1 MSFRRAPTKG
11 CGKLRSARLHGRPA
25 PETLPRAVESTGR
38 RSLLIS
44 KTWIQAVLLV
54 ILVGFFILGLLAYRT
69 YLDHPPVPKR
79 VVDPAGRVVYTGADI
94 TKGQQVFLHNGLMEY
109 GSAFGHGA
117 YLGPDYTADY
127 LRRSADLVNRA
138 YGGPRSDS
146 AASRTLADFRAN
158 HYDKRTG
165 TLTVSAAQAAAFRAL
180 VPYYSRF
187 FSDPKTDH
195 GLRPKAITDPVQLRQ
210 LTAFFSW
217 MAWAA
222 AAQRPGHN
230 YSYTNNWPPEPRVGN
245 EPTANVVVWSVLS
258 LIALLG
264 GIGLLFAAFGRWG
277 RRLGWHGRE
286 QATLTFRSP
295 GDVALTPAQRAT
307 AWFFFVM
314 AALFV
319 LQTFMGAA
327 SQHYRADITS
337 FFGFD
342 LAKIFPYNLMR
353 TWHVQLAIFWVATSF
368 VAAGLFLAPMIAR
381 REPRHQG
388 KLAFALLGA
397 LAVVVFGTLIG
408 SYLGIHGVLQNVA
421 SNWFGLQGFEYLDL
435 ARLWQV
441 LLTIGLVVWVFML
454 WRVLRQRLGREHPGN
469 MPWLFFLAACAIPAF
484 YAVGLIAQ
492 TDDNFTTTEFWRF
505 WVVHLWVED
514 FLELFTT
521 VMVAY
526 MFVLLGV
533 VRERIALTV
542 VFLDIIL
549 YSVGGVVGT
558 MHHLYFSG
566 EPAEHM
572 ALGAFFSAFEVI
584 PLTFLTVEAWSFL
597 QLGAAQESRS
607 RTPFPHRWAV
617 MFLVA
622 VGFWNFLGAGIFGF
636 LINLPVVS
644 YYEIGTAL
652 TANHGHAAMM
662 GVYGMLALGL
672 AMFCLRYLI
681 PAERWPERWAR
692 VSFWSAN
699 IGLAWMCFATLLPL
713 GILQLYKSVNDGY
726 FEARQLKFIGNSTNS
741 LIEWLRF
748 PGDVIF
754 IVGGALP
761 ALYIAWIGV
770 RHTVKRVTL
779 EEPEDILFTEVEQ
792 PEGVT
797 AVGGEEASA
806 ARLT

>member
-1 MSFRRAPTKG
+1 VA
-11 CGKLRSARLHGRPA
+11 
-25 PETLPRAVESTGR
+25 AVGR
-38 RSLLIS
+38 RQLLVS
-44 KTWIQAVLLV
+44 KAWVQGAVLVTLC
-54 ILVGFFILGLLAYRT
+54 GFFILGLLAYRT
-69 YLDHPPVPKR
+69 YMASPPVPER
-79 VVDPAGRVVYTGADI
+79 VVDPQGRVVYTGADV
-94 TKGQQVFLHNGLMEY
+94 TAGQQVFLHNGLMEY

-117 YLGPDYTADY
+117 YLGPDFTADY
-127 LRRSADLVNRA
+127 LRRASNYAIGA
-138 YGGPRSDS
+138 YGGRASGS
-146 AASRTLADFRAN
+146 AARRTIEDFRTN
-158 HYDKRTG
+158 RYDERTG
-165 TLTVSAAQAAAFRAL
+165 TLRLSAVQARAFRAL
-180 VPYYSRF
+180 VPHYARF
-187 FSDPKTDH
+187 FSDPTTRH
-195 GLRPKAITDPVQLRQ
+195 GLRPKAITGRTQLRR
-210 LTAFFSW
+210 LTAFFAW
-217 MAWAA
+217 TAWAA
-222 AAQRPGHN
+222 STNRPGHD
-230 YSYTNNWPPEPRVGN
+230 YSYTNNWPPEPRVEN
-245 EPTANVVVWSVLS
+245 TPTANVIVWSVLS

-286 QATLTFRSP
+286 QASLSFRSP
-295 GDVALTPAQRAT
+295 GDVALTPGQRAT

-314 AALFV
+314 AALFLV
-319 LQTFMGAA
+319 QTFVGAA
-327 SQHYRADITS
+327 SEHYRADIAG
-337 FFGFD
+337 FFGID
-342 LAKIFPYNLMR
+342 LAKVFPYNLMR
-353 TWHVQLAIFWVATSF
+353 TWHVQLALDWVATSF
-368 VAAGLFLAPMIAR
+368 VAAGIFLAPMIAR

-388 KLAFALLGA
+388 TLAYALLGA

-408 SYLGIHGVLQNVA
+408 SYLGVHGVLKGAA

-435 ARLWQV
+435 ARVFQV
-441 LLTIGLVVWVFML
+441 LLSAGLVIWVVML
-454 WRVLRQRLGREHPGN
+454 WRVLRRRLRQEAVGN

-484 YAVGLIAQ
+484 YAVGLVAR
-492 TDDNFTTTEFWRF
+492 TGDNFTTTEFWRF

-533 VRERIALTV
+533 IREKVALTV
-542 VFLDIIL
+542 VFLDIVL
-549 YSVGGVVGT
+549 YSIGGVVGT

-572 ALGAFFSAFEVI
+572 ALGAFFSAAEVI

-607 RTPFPHRWAV
+607 KTPFPHRWAV
-617 MFLVA
+617 MFLVS

-636 LINLPVVS
+636 LINLPIVS

-681 PAERWPERWAR
+681 PAEKWPEKWAR
-692 VSFWSAN
+692 ISFWGTN

-713 GILQLYKSVNDGY
+713 GILQLYKSVDDGY
-726 FEARQLKFIGNSTNS
+726 YEARELKFLTNDTNA
-741 LIEWLRF
+741 LIEWLRM
-748 PGDVIF
+748 PGDIVF
-754 IVGGALP
+754 IAAGAIP
-761 ALYIAWIGV
+761 ALYIAYLGI

-779 EEPEDILFTEVEQ
+779 DEPEDILFTEVGQ
-792 PEGVT
+792 PDGAA
-797 AVGGEEASA
+797 AVGDHEASA

>member
-1 MSFRRAPTKG
+1 VEGTQRRA
-11 CGKLRSARLHGRPA
+11 
-25 PETLPRAVESTGR
+25 
-38 RSLLIS
+38 LLIS
-44 KTWIQAVLLV
+44 KGWVQAALLV
-54 ILVGFFILGLLAYRT
+54 TLCGFFILGLLAYRT
-69 YLDHPPVPKR
+69 YLAHPPIPKR
-79 VVDPAGRVVYTGADI
+79 AVDPGGAVVFTGADI
-94 TKGQQVFLHNGLMEY
+94 HKGQEVFLHNGLMEY

-127 LRRSADLVNRA
+127 LRRSANVA
-138 YGGPRSDS
+138 IGAHGGPSSDS
-146 AASRTLADFRAN
+146 AARRTIQDFRTN
-158 HYDKRTG
+158 RYDKRTG
-165 TLTVSAAQAAAFRAL
+165 ILTLTASQALAFRRL
-180 VPYYSRF
+180 VPYYARF
-187 FSDPKTDH
+187 FSDPKSEH
-195 GLRPKAITDPVQLRQ
+195 GLRPNAITDPAQLRQ
-210 LTAFFSW
+210 LTSFFAW
-217 MAWAA
+217 TAWAA
-222 AAQRPGHN
+222 STNRPGHN
-230 YSYTNNWPPEPRVGN
+230 YSYTNNWPSEPRVDN
-245 EPTANVVVWSVLS
+245 RPTANVIVWSVLS

-264 GIGLLFAAFGRWG
+264 GIGILFGAFGKWG
-277 RRLGWHGRE
+277 GRLGWHGRE
-286 QATLTFRSP
+286 QATLSFRAP

-314 AALFV
+314 AALFL
-319 LQTFMGAA
+319 LQTLVGAA
-327 SQHYRADITS
+327 SQHYRAEIDN

-353 TWHVQLAIFWVATSF
+353 TWHVQLALFWVATSF
-368 VAAGLFLAPMIAR
+368 VAAGIFLAPMIAR

-408 SYLGIHGVLQNVA
+408 SYLGIHGVLKNAA

-441 LLTIGLVVWVFML
+441 LLTIGLFVWVFML
-454 WRVLRQRLGREHPGN
+454 WRVLRVRLRGEHPGN

-484 YAVGLIAQ
+484 YAVGLIAR
-492 TDDNFTTTEFWRF
+492 TADNFTTTEFWRF

-572 ALGAFFSAFEVI
+572 ALGAFFSAAEVI

-636 LINLPVVS
+636 LINLPIVS

-672 AMFCLRYLI
+672 ALFCLRYLI
-681 PAERWPERWAR
+681 PDEKWPEKWAR
-692 VSFWSAN
+692 VSFWSTN

-713 GILQLYKSVNDGY
+713 GILQLYKSVNSGY
-726 FEARQLKFIGNSTNS
+726 FEARELKFLGNHTNQ
-741 LIEWLRF
+741 LIEWLRL
-748 PGDVIF
+748 PGDIIF
-754 IVGGALP
+754 ITGGAVP
-761 ALYIAWIGV
+761 ALYIAYLGI
-770 RHTVKRVTL
+770 RHTVQRSTL
-779 EEPEDILFTEVEQ
+779 DEPEDILFTELIQSEDM
-792 PEGVT
+792 
-797 AVGGEEASA
+797 AKVGASEATA